1 MPVLKGSEIL
11 GEAHDLITG
20 PRQEQ
25 YAHPAEDYSKVV
37 DIFYGLTGVQ
47 LTVQEALCFMVAVKM
62 ARLRTA
68 RERGTWHHDSL
79 VDAIGY
85 LGCMNMVHVANEVR

>member
-1 MPVLKGSEIL
+1 MTVSKGAEIL
-11 GEAHDLITG
+11 HEAHELITG
-20 PRQEQ
+20 PRQNQ
-25 YAHPAEDYSKVV
+25 YAHPVEDYSKVV
-37 DIFYGLTGVQ
+37 DIFYGLTGVE
-47 LTVQEALCFMVAVKM
+47 LTVQEALCFMLAVKM

-85 LGCMNMVHVANEVR
+85 LGCMNMAHVSS